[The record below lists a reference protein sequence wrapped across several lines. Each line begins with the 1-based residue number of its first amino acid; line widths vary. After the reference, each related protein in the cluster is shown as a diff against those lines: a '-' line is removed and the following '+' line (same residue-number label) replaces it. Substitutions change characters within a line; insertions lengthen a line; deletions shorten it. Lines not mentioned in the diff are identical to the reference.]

1 MSQQQSSKFNAAQ
14 AKTRLLLSLWDMGA
28 QGVKKGD
35 LMRRLVKSGE
45 KSKDYQVIL
54 DNLSQENAILIATE
68 KRATRI
74 SMTAYGQEVLAS
86 GLKDENFSF
95 GKNQVGSSVA
105 NALLK
110 WIRQL
115 GDALPNVDK
124 QTDDRQISAV
134 AIATY
139 DEFKA
144 LALEVYDRLNSDYNY
159 DNLVPIYRIRREIG
173 DRVTRAQFNDWM
185 LEMQANDIL
194 QLQGG
199 ALEDGATDKLQ
210 DSIVDEITGMRCYAK
225 LLNQSHK

>member
-1 MSQQQSSKFNAAQ
+1 MSQQQNSKFNAAQ

-28 QGVKKGD
+28 KGVKKGD
-35 LMRRLVKSGE
+35 LMRRIVKSGE
-45 KSKDYQVIL
+45 KSQDYQVIL
-54 DNLSQENAILIATE
+54 NDLVQENAILMATE
-68 KRATRI
+68 KRATQI
-74 SMTAYGQEVLAS
+74 SMTAYGQKVLAAA
-86 GLKDENFSF
+86 LKDSNFSF
-95 GKNQVGSSVA
+95 GKNQVASSVA

-115 GDALPNVDK
+115 GDALPDIDK
-124 QTDDRQISAV
+124 QTGDRQTSKS

-173 DRVTRAQFNDWM
+173 DLVTRAQFNDCM
-185 LEMQANDIL
+185 LEMQANDVF

-199 ALEDGATDKLQ
+199 GVEDDAPDKLED
-210 DSIVDEITGMRCYAK
+210 SILTKVSGLRCFAK
-225 LLNQSHK
+225 RIG

>member
-1 MSQQQSSKFNAAQ
+1 MSQQQSSKFNAAL
-14 AKTRLLLSLWDMGA
+14 AKTRLLLGLWDMGA

-35 LMRRLVKSGE
+35 LMRQIVKSGE

-74 SMTAYGQEVLAS
+74 SITAYGQEVLAS

-110 WIRQL
+110 WIRHL
-115 GDALPNVDK
+115 GDALPGAGN
-124 QTDDRQISAV
+124 QIGDRQTNAV

-144 LALEVYDRLNSDYNY
+144 LALEVYDRLNRDYNY
-159 DNLVPIYRIRREIG
+159 DRLVPIYRIRREIG
-173 DRVTRAQFNDWM
+173 DRVTRSQFNDWM
-185 LEMQANDIL
+185 LEMQTNDIF

-199 ALEDGATDKLQ
+199 ALEDGATDKLE
-210 DSIVDEITGMRCYAK
+210 DSIMTKVGGMRCYAK
-225 LLNQSHK
+225 ILTQSH